1 MFDLIYKKL
10 YILGLYTAKYVT
22 RFFRAVS
29 KFIKKPIKALGM
41 VFYAGFLL
49 VDRFFLNSAR
59 LVVSEAK
66 ELASD
71 VRRVFSAIKGAF
83 KSDKSYGLKM
93 LRHYVKKAFAKHGVV
108 FSFLTNIV
116 TPAVALAVLCLTV
129 NYWSSQNLALKITYN
144 HSDIGYVKN
153 ESVYL
158 EAEKQANERLRT
170 AAVANN
176 SESLVNTAQYSIEN
190 VSLSELK
197 DSQAICNGIIEK
209 SDSNITNACGIYID
223 GDFLCAVKNETDAT
237 TVFDNI
243 LKAHETG
250 DEAATVSFVEDIQ
263 YVQGFYLDDE
273 NTVWDADKLNK
284 KLSTKKSEAVYYTVQ
299 SGDTVS
305 GIAQKFGLTT
315 AEVYALNPSVQENI
329 HIGDRLLISSE
340 VNFIRVQVTR
350 TEVRTETIRYNTV
363 TNETASLYKGVKK
376 TVQKGVEGEQQITE
390 LVSYVDGVRIS
401 SKEISRV
408 TTRQP
413 VDEIIQVGTKTYSSS
428 YGTVTSYGGSFI
440 WPAIG
445 AYRVSQYFG
454 GRNGHGGIDIV
465 KPGGNST
472 GCTIV
477 AAAGGT
483 VISAGYHPSWGYN
496 VVVNHGNGLSTRY
509 AHMLPGSMK
518 VRVGQSVSQGQALGN
533 IGSSGNVTGPHLHFE
548 VMVNGRRVNPMP
560 YLGRSR

>member
-10 YILGLYTAKYVT
+10 YILGLYTARYVT

-29 KFIKKPIKALGM
+29 RFVKKPVKALGM
-41 VFYAGFLL
+41 VLFAGFLL
-49 VDRFFLNSAR
+49 VDKFFLNSAR
-59 LVVSEAK
+59 LVGKETK

-71 VRRVFSAIKGAF
+71 VRRVFSAITGAF
-83 KSDKSYGLKM
+83 GSDKSYGFKM
-93 LRHYVKKAFAKHGVV
+93 LKYYVKKAFAKHGIV

-116 TPAVALAVLCLTV
+116 TPAAALAVLCITV

-144 HSDIGYVKN
+144 NSDIGYVKN

-158 EAEKQANERLRT
+158 EAEKQANERLST
-170 AAVANN
+170 AAAANN
-176 SESLVNTAQYSIEN
+176 SASLVNTAQYKIEN

-197 DSQAICNGIIEK
+197 DSQAICDGIIEN
-209 SDSNITNACGIYID
+209 SDSSITNACGIYID

-243 LKAHETG
+243 LKSYET
-250 DEAATVSFVEDIQ
+250 DDDAAVSFVEDIQ

-273 NTVWDADKLNK
+273 NTVWDADKLSK

-315 AEVYALNPSVQENI
+315 AEVFALNPSVQENI
-329 HIGDRLLISSE
+329 HIGDSLLISSE

-350 TEVRTETIRYNTV
+350 TEVRTESVAYSTV

-376 TVQKGVEGEQQITE
+376 TVQKGVNGEQQITE
-390 LVSYVDGVRIS
+390 LVSYVDGVRVS
-401 SKEISRV
+401 AKEISRI
-408 TTRQP
+408 TTKEP
-413 VDEIIQVGTKTYSSS
+413 VNEIIQVGTKTYSSS

-445 AYRVSQYFG
+445 AYNISQYFG
-454 GRNGHGGIDIV
+454 GSGGHGGIDIV

-483 VISAGYHPSWGYN
+483 VTFAGYHSSWGYN

-518 VRVGQSVSQGQALGN
+518 VRVGQTVSQGQALGN

-548 VMVNGRRVNPMP
+548 VMVNGKRVNPLP
-560 YLGRSR
+560 YLGRSK

>member
-29 KFIKKPIKALGM
+29 KFIKKPIKALGT
-41 VFYAGFLL
+41 VLYAGFLL
-49 VDRFFLNSAR
+49 ADRFFLNSAR
-59 LVVSEAK
+59 LVGREAK
-66 ELASD
+66 ALASD
-71 VRRVFSAIKGAF
+71 TRRVFSAIKGAF
-83 KSDKSYGLKM
+83 KSDRSYGFRM
-93 LRHYVKKAFAKHGVV
+93 LQYYVKKAFAKHGVV

-116 TPAVALAVLCLTV
+116 TPAVALVILCLTV
-129 NYWSSQNLALKITYN
+129 NYWSSQNLAIKITYN
-144 HSDIGYVKN
+144 NSDIGYVKN

-158 EAEKQANERLRT
+158 EAEKQADERLRT
-170 AAVANN
+170 AAAANN
-176 SESLVNTAQYSIEN
+176 SASLVNTAQYSIEN

-197 DSQAICNGIIEK
+197 DSQAICNGIIEN

-243 LKAHETG
+243 LKAYETG
-250 DEAATVSFVEDIQ
+250 DEAAAVSFVEDIQ

-273 NTVWDADKLNK
+273 NTVWDADKLSK

-315 AEVYALNPSVQENI
+315 AEVYALNPSVQERI

-350 TEVRTETIRYNTV
+350 TEVRTEAIRYNTV

-376 TVQKGVEGEQQITE
+376 TVQKGADGEQQITE

-408 TTRQP
+408 TTREP

-445 AYRVSQYFG
+445 AYNISQYFG

-483 VISAGYHPSWGYN
+483 VAFAGYHPSWGYN

-548 VMVNGRRVNPMP
+548 VMVNGRRVNPLP